1 MSDEIRTPLTY
12 EDALEMAVMMT
23 SGRVDAYGV
32 ARVLMALDVAS
43 RSQAREDYHMYPPP
57 HDFPCAACGNK
68 PAQVQVVDSGR
79 QTRHVFCSLAC
90 AQGYDFARGDAQRRE
105 WAQMEVGE

>member
-43 RSQAREDYHMYPPP
+43 RSQAREDYHMYPPLV
-57 HDFPCAACGNK
+57 DTCCAACSAK
-68 PAQVQVVDSGR
+68 PALVQLVDSAR
-79 QTRHVFCSLAC
+79 QTRTYFCSLAC
-90 AQGYDFARGDAQRRE
+90 AQGFDFAKGDAQRRE